1 MKTINVTFT
10 DEQFARLV
18 SHKAFLMM
26 NWNDYIINCTE
37 FVRGNEKFME
47 KHAKDP
53 SDLKV
58 GESKEETE

>member
-1 MKTINVTFT
+1 MKRINVSFT
-10 DEQFARLV
+10 DEEHARLA

-26 NWNDYIINCTE
+26 DWHSYIINCTE
-37 FVRGNEKFME
+37 FVRNNEKFMA

-58 GESKEETE
+58 GESKEES